1 MTTQALEK
9 LTPQSPAVPA
19 DVSALALQSALAGD
33 LSRLTAEDRL
43 KYYGKLCEITGLN
56 PLSKPFDWIQFQ
68 GKLVLYANKGC
79 AEQLRKIHGVKIPKD
94 KITQRFEHGLYIV
107 EVEATDANGRQDFST
122 GAVPFDDKMPAAD
135 KANAI
140 MKAETKAK
148 RRVTLSICGLGMLDE
163 SELDTMR
170 EARRAEPM
178 IAQVAPA
185 ISDSAAL
192 DELNSL
198 SKPPIDAEIISST
211 AAEPVSQTRQ
221 QEPTTAQPAAASD
234 LATPPT
240 DLAAEP
246 VQSTAPPASVQP
258 VAGETVAAVW
268 LTDETTANL
277 HTVITEERPS
287 DALAYMAAR
296 GWMKKGANLNT
307 VPLTTAQMI
316 IKKAQVFH
324 RQVAEWVAN
333 GRKPFTKE
341 TDIIPR

>member
-107 EVEATDANGRQDFST
+107 EVEATDASGRQDFST

-163 SELDTMR
+163 SELETMR
-170 EARRAEPM
+170 EARRAVP
-178 IAQVAPA
+178 ASSQVAPA
-185 ISDSAAL
+185 LSDSAAL
-192 DELNSL
+192 EELNSL

-211 AAEPVSQTRQ
+211 AAEPVSQKRQ

-240 DLAAEP
+240 DTAAEP

-258 VAGETVAAVW
+258 VAGETVAAV
-268 LTDETTANL
+268 LTDELAANL
-277 HTVITEERPS
+277 HTVITEENPVN
-287 DALAYMAAR
+287 AVAYMAAR
-296 GWMKKGANLNT
+296 GWMRKGANLNT
-307 VPLTTAQMI
+307 VPLVTAQMI

-333 GRKPFTKE
+333 GKKPFTA
-341 TDIIPR
+341 TA